1 MLAAPLA
8 YGQNDRLGTLG
19 LHALGEQTMTTDWKA
34 LESRYYMHVVNR
46 QPMVLE
52 RGNGVRVWDVDGKEY
67 LDFTAGWAVTNLGHN
82 HPAVTQAIQEQAA
95 TLMQT
100 SNQFY
105 SIPQLKLAEALVESS
120 CLDKVFFANSGAE
133 ANDGAV
139 KLARKFG
146 KLHRDGAY
154 EVITM
159 MNSFHGRTIGMVA
172 ATGNPHYQDQW
183 HPLAPGFVNVP
194 FDDLEAVRA
203 ATTDK
208 TCAVMVEVVQGEG
221 GVNVPTEGY
230 LKGLREWCDEK
241 GMLLI
246 FDDIQCG
253 VGRLG
258 TMWGYELFGVEPDVM
273 TLAKGLGNGVPIGAF
288 LCNERANVLE
298 PGDHGSTFGGNPLA
312 TAASNATVRYMLK
325 HDVPGRAKKV
335 GAYLFAR
342 LQELRTRHPA
352 SIKEVRGVGL
362 LLAVQLSDTISAKL
376 VAACN
381 EEGLL
386 LNAVRPDA
394 IRLIPPLI
402 ITEADADEAVE
413 KIERGLVR
421 ITAD

>member
-1 MLAAPLA
+1 
-8 YGQNDRLGTLG
+8 
-19 LHALGEQTMTTDWKA
+19 
-34 LESRYYMHVVNR
+34 
-46 QPMVLE
+46 
-52 RGNGVRVWDVDGKEY
+52 
-67 LDFTAGWAVTNLGHN
+67 
-82 HPAVTQAIQEQAA
+82 
-95 TLMQT
+95 
-100 SNQFY
+100 
-105 SIPQLKLAEALVESS
+105 
-120 CLDKVFFANSGAE
+120 
-133 ANDGAV
+133 
-139 KLARKFG
+139 
-146 KLHRDGAY
+146 
-154 EVITM
+154 
-159 MNSFHGRTIGMVA
+159 
-172 ATGNPHYQDQW
+172 
-183 HPLAPGFVNVP
+183 
-194 FDDLEAVRA
+194 
-203 ATTDK
+203 
-208 TCAVMVEVVQGEG
+208 
-221 GVNVPTEGY
+221 
-230 LKGLREWCDEK
+230 
-241 GMLLI
+241 
-246 FDDIQCG
+246 
-253 VGRLG
+253 
-258 TMWGYELFGVEPDVM
+258 M